1 MRFPF
6 LDRRSLLKYAS
17 VSGLASLATACLSQN
32 VPTTATATATAA
44 AGIGQ
49 PATAQ
54 PVQQPQA
61 VTLKFQSGF
70 SPQDLFHEMLI
81 LWAKKVEELSGG
93 RIKID
98 ALPNNAVVPFTQI
111 IDAVSAGTL
120 DGGLSVPA
128 YHFGKNR
135 ATSLFGTGPAI
146 GMDADMLLGWI
157 YYGGGQALYDDLI
170 QKTLKLNVQSW
181 FFGPMP
187 TQPLGWFKKEV
198 KSADDFKGL
207 KYRTVGLSADMFNE
221 MGTSVQILAGGD
233 IVPALQTGRIDAAEF
248 NNPTSDKLLGF
259 QDVSKILMVQSYH
272 QPMECMEMLFNK
284 AKWDAFSAPDKALFR
299 YATMAQS
306 ADFTWICMARNS
318 KDLEEYKTKFGVKV
332 IKTPPSIL
340 KAQLEAWQKVI
351 DRETKNAEFKK
362 ILDSQLAWARRVG
375 TLRAEI
381 QVSQEMATE
390 FFFGKK

>member
-1 MRFPF
+1 
-6 LDRRSLLKYAS
+6 
-17 VSGLASLATACLSQN
+17 
-32 VPTTATATATAA
+32 
-44 AGIGQ
+44 
-49 PATAQ
+49 
-54 PVQQPQA
+54 
-61 VTLKFQSGF
+61 
-70 SPQDLFHEMLI
+70 
-81 LWAKKVEELSGG
+81 
-93 RIKID
+93 
-98 ALPNNAVVPFTQI
+98 
-111 IDAVSAGTL
+111 
-120 DGGLSVPA
+120 
-128 YHFGKNR
+128 
-135 ATSLFGTGPAI
+135 
-146 GMDADMLLGWI
+146 MLLGWI

-181 FFGPMP
+181 FFGHMP

-306 ADFTWICMARNS
+306 ADFTWIFMDRNS